1 VIVSC
6 GKPHQTPCADV
17 LSSLFVYIDQEIDEQ
32 HRLEIVAHLAECA
45 PCEGQYSA
53 QLQIAARVRRTHAI
67 VAPVALR
74 AAIIAQIRRAGP
86 AVE

>member
-1 VIVSC
+1 MSC
-6 GKPHQTPCADV
+6 GKPHETPCQDV

-53 QLQIAARVRRTHAI
+53 QIQIAARVRRTHTM
-67 VAPVALR
+67 VAPPALR
-74 AAIIAQIRRAGP
+74 AAIIAQIRGGTRS
-86 AVE
+86 VE